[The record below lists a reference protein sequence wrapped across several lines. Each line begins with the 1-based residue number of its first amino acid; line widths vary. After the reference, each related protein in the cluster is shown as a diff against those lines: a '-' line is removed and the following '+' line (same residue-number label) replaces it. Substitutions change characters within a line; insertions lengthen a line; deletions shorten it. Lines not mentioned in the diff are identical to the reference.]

1 MANISHATQVLTL
14 EKVVCCFILRKLYF
28 AKVATIN

>member
-14 EKVVCCFILRKLYF
+14 EKVVCCIILRK
-28 AKVATIN
+28 